1 MRQPIRCKLQNV
13 SPTNEPGTISDLV
26 SDAIAAGYEAT
37 PRLIRDWSEIGL
49 IDYPARRPA
58 GKGRGSRPALYP
70 ASQRQLFE
78 TLLLKRSEGSGPRA
92 LAKIPVAIWVYWGDE
107 WVPLRQVRRA
117 MRTWL
122 GDPRL
127 SKLQARQTAHEILH
141 QFDSVVATPA
151 ARRDLLNALAETGYT
166 GKADFEQLENALRRV
181 FEPGAGTIRKA
192 VGHPEAPMM
201 TDSFVTMIRARLA
214 GAERIKSGDIGDD
227 EFYFARHVHLVM
239 YADYAMNRHSYA
251 ALAPEGN
258 RDMYDEVTAERALN
272 EACLH
277 LLTTIG
283 LNDLH
288 PDGAQQFRR
297 VPTPRISFQMPQ
309 AGPAADTAKTAS
321 QYDLS
326 THR

>member
-1 MRQPIRCKLQNV
+1 V
-13 SPTNEPGTISDLV
+13 GPTTAPGTISDLV
-26 SDAIAAGYEAT
+26 SDAITAGYEAT

-49 IDYPARRPA
+49 LDYPVKRSA
-58 GKGRGSRPALYP
+58 GKGHGSRPALYP
-70 ASQRQLFE
+70 PSQRQLFQ

-117 MRTWL
+117 MKTWL

-127 SKLQARQTAHEILH
+127 SKRQARETAREILR
-141 QFDSVVATPA
+141 QFDSAVATPG
-151 ARRDLLNALAETGYT
+151 ARRDLLNALTETGYT
-166 GKADFEQLENALRRV
+166 GKADFEQLEAALRRV
-181 FEPGAGTIRKA
+181 FEPGGGTIRKA
-192 VGHPEAPMM
+192 VGHPEAPLM
-201 TDSFVTMIRARLA
+201 TDSFVDMLRARLTGAARLKA
-214 GAERIKSGDIGDD
+214 GEITDE
-227 EFYFARHVHLVM
+227 EFYFARHVHLVA

-251 ALAPEGN
+251 ALAPEGH

-283 LNDLH
+283 MNGLY

-297 VPTPRISFQMPQ
+297 VPTPRIRFQIPQ
-309 AGPAADTAKTAS
+309 SDWAAET
-321 QYDLS
+321 
-326 THR
+326 